1 MYVKR
6 THGFIVGFVEGLIVM
21 FGLSF
26 SSPAVLHG
34 LWAALLPLAIHL
46 LNSRRAVTV
55 AFSNVALLQSLQQD
69 RMRRFRLKQVLMLIL
84 RTLVIVFLVLG
95 FARPRVKGVAGDGA
109 VRTSAGLLLDRSLS
123 MSFRVPDGTLFDRAR
138 NRAKEILQL
147 FNAQDDVRLFQVDD
161 GAEEIESGRPDRLA
175 AKLEVMRYT
184 HRGTDFQPALEAA
197 LARVSQTEIPNREL
211 YVISD
216 FAANGWSEIPDTL
229 FKGRD
234 FTVFCVPVRTSEP
247 DNIGIRHAAPVEG
260 ILAAGSASTLRVSLT
275 DYGGPVR
282 LRAPVQVYLDGRR
295 IGQQVIRTEPGTS
308 RRLHFRF
315 VPERGGQVPL
325 RVELGDD
332 DLAADNVY
340 TSVLDIPE
348 RVSVLLVAENEDETY
363 FVAKALD
370 AGSGQA
376 VSVRSVRPDELNA
389 DLLHRTDTAMLF
401 NVSRLSAGAL
411 KILQYRV
418 QSGMGLLIGLG
429 DRVDFRFY
437 NAALLPGL
445 FPASLVGIEG
455 APGQSTTYHRLR
467 ETLPDHAV
475 FRNFGSSE
483 GLQTPRFFAYCRV
496 LLGDSSQPVLLF
508 HGGDPV
514 LAEYNPGAGRVVL
527 FAAGLNS
534 DLSWTDLPLTGL
546 FVPLMH
552 RLSRY
557 LAAGSPGRSDYFV
570 GDVVYRSRSEVQARE
585 ALLKPP
591 AGEARTIWPE
601 QRGVNS
607 VWPVG
612 VVDIPGVWE
621 IYARDRLTDRF
632 AVRID
637 AVEGDPTPA
646 STDRLKKVFT
656 GARLRI
662 VEPETSTEAAVREAR
677 GGRELWRLALGLA
690 LVSMIGEAI
699 LAQSEKQR
707 RRVQSGNRPPA

>member
-1 MYVKR
+1 MLVL
-6 THGFIVGFVEGLIVM
+6 FPVLIAM

-46 LNSRRAVTV
+46 LNRRRAVTV
-55 AFSNVALLQSLQQD
+55 AFSNVALLQTLQQD
-69 RMRRFRLKQVLMLIL
+69 RMRRFRLKQILALIL

-95 FARPRVKGVAGDGA
+95 FARPRIRGVEGDGA
-109 VRTSAGLLLDRSLS
+109 VRTCAALLLDRSLS
-123 MSFRVPDGTLFDRAR
+123 MSYRVHEGTLFDRAR
-138 NRAKEILQL
+138 NRTQEILQL
-147 FNAQDDVRLFQVDD
+147 FNAQDDVRLFHVDD
-161 GAEEIESGRPDRLA
+161 RVEEVEPGRPDRLA
-175 AKLEVMRYT
+175 ARLEVMGHT

-197 LARVSQTEIPNREL
+197 LARASQTEIPNREL
-211 YVISD
+211 YVVSD
-216 FAANGWSEIPDTL
+216 FARNGWSEVPDTL
-229 FKGRD
+229 FEESG
-234 FTVFCVPVRTSEP
+234 FTVFCVPVRPSEP
-247 DNIGIRHAAPVEG
+247 DNMGIRQADPVEG
-260 ILAAGSASTLRVSLT
+260 ILSAGSVSTLRVSLS

-340 TSVLDIPE
+340 TSVLNIPE
-348 RVSVLLVAENEDETY
+348 RVRALLVAENDDETY
-363 FVAKALD
+363 FVAKALE
-370 AGSGQA
+370 AESGQA
-376 VSVRSVRPDELNA
+376 VSVRSVRPGELNA
-389 DLLHRTDTAMLF
+389 DLLYETDVALLF
-401 NVSRLSAGAL
+401 NVSRLSAGTM
-411 KILQYRV
+411 KIIEYRV
-418 QSGMGLLIGLG
+418 RSGMGLMIVLG
-429 DRVDFRFY
+429 DQVDFRFY

-455 APGQSTTYHRLR
+455 SPGQNKTYHRLR
-467 ETLPDHAV
+467 EALPDHAV
-475 FRNFGSSE
+475 FRDFGPAGE
-483 GLQTPRFFAYCRV
+483 LRTPRFYAYCRMR
-496 LLGDSSQPVLLF
+496 LGDSSQPVLLF
-508 HGGDPV
+508 RSGDPA
-514 LAEYNPGAGRVVL
+514 LAETNLGAGRVAL

-534 DLSWTDLPLTGL
+534 DLGWTDLPLTGI

-557 LAAGSPGRSDYFV
+557 LAAGSPGRSDYSV
-570 GDVVYRSRSEVQARE
+570 GDRVYRSRSDVQARE

-601 QRGVNS
+601 QRGVHS

-612 VVDIPGVWE
+612 EVDIPGVWE

-637 AVEGDPTPA
+637 AGEGDPTPA
-646 STDRLKKVFT
+646 SSDRLKRVFT

-662 VEPETSTEAAVREAR
+662 IGPQTSPEAAVREAR

-690 LVSMIGEAI
+690 LVLMVAEAI
-699 LAQSEKQR
+699 VAQSERQGR
-707 RRVQSGNRPPA
+707 RDQSGTRPQASKPSRGGA

>member
-1 MYVKR
+1 
-6 THGFIVGFVEGLIVM
+6 M

-46 LNSRRAVTV
+46 LNRRRAVTV
-55 AFSNVALLQSLQQD
+55 AFSNVALLQTLQQD
-69 RMRRFRLKQVLMLIL
+69 RMRRFRLKQILALIL

-95 FARPRVKGVAGDGA
+95 FARPRIKGVEGDGA
-109 VRTSAGLLLDRSLS
+109 VRTSAAVLLDRSLS
-123 MSFRVPDGTLFDRAR
+123 MSFRVHEGTLFDRAR
-138 NRAKEILQL
+138 NRTKAVLQL

-161 GAEEIESGRPDRLA
+161 RVEEVEPGRPGRLA
-175 AKLEVMRYT
+175 ARLEVMRHT

-197 LARVSQTEIPNREL
+197 LARASLTEIPNREL
-211 YVISD
+211 YVVSD
-216 FAANGWSEIPDTL
+216 FARNGWSEVPDTL
-229 FKGRD
+229 FEESGL
-234 FTVFCVPVRTSEP
+234 TVFCVPVRPSEP
-247 DNIGIRHAAPVEG
+247 DNMGIRHADPVEG
-260 ILAAGSASTLRVSLT
+260 ILSAGSVSTLRVSLS

-295 IGQQVIRTEPGTS
+295 IGQRVIRTEPGTS

-340 TSVLDIPE
+340 TSVLNVPE
-348 RVSVLLVAENEDETY
+348 RVRVLLVAEDNDETY
-363 FVAKALD
+363 FVAKALE

-376 VSVRSVRPDELNA
+376 VSVRSVRPGELNA
-389 DLLHRTDTAMLF
+389 DLLYETDVALLF
-401 NVSRLSAGAL
+401 NVSRLSAGTL
-411 KILQYRV
+411 KTIEYRV
-418 QSGMGLLIGLG
+418 RSGMGLMIVLG
-429 DRVDFRFY
+429 DQVDFRFY
-437 NAALLPGL
+437 NAVLLPGL

-455 APGQSTTYHRLR
+455 SPGQNKTYHRLR
-467 ETLPDHAV
+467 EALTDHAV
-475 FRNFGSSE
+475 FRDFGTAGE
-483 GLQTPRFFAYCRV
+483 LRTPRFYAYCRMR
-496 LLGDSSQPVLLF
+496 LGDSSQPVLLF
-508 HGGDPV
+508 RNGDPA
-514 LAEYNPGAGRVVL
+514 LAESNLGAGRVAL

-534 DLSWTDLPLTGL
+534 DLGWTDLPLTGI
-546 FVPLMH
+546 FVPFIH

-557 LAAGSPGRSDYFV
+557 LAAGSPGRSDYSV
-570 GDVVYRSRSEVQARE
+570 GDRVYRNRSDVQARE

-601 QRGVNS
+601 QRGVHS

-612 VVDIPGVWE
+612 EVDRPGVWE

-637 AVEGDPTPA
+637 AGEGDPTPA
-646 STDRLKKVFT
+646 SSDRLEKVFT

-662 VEPETSTEAAVREAR
+662 IEPQTSPAAAVREAR

-690 LVSMIGEAI
+690 LVLMVAEAI
-699 LAQSEKQR
+699 VAQSELQGR
-707 RRVQSGNRPPA
+707 RDPSGTRPRAFRPPRGGA